1 MQLLVDFPHLTNS
14 CLSKKRCHFLMTE
27 KELIDNCR
35 KNNPQA
41 QRALY
46 DLYARKM
53 MAVCMRYGRD
63 YDTAQD
69 LMQEGFIN
77 VFTAIDSY
85 TGNGSF
91 EGWVRKIFINTA
103 LEYLRR
109 NDILRETVDIDD
121 NEPLQEIDD
130 STVEQMSADE
140 LMELI
145 AELPAGFR
153 TVFNL
158 FVVEGYNHK
167 EIGTMLGIT
176 ESTSRSQLT
185 RAKKWLQKRLNE
197 L

>member
-1 MQLLVDFPHLTNS
+1 
-14 CLSKKRCHFLMTE
+14 MTE
-27 KELIDNCR
+27 KELIDNCK

-69 LMQEGFIN
+69 LMQEGFIK

>member
-1 MQLLVDFPHLTNS
+1 
-14 CLSKKRCHFLMTE
+14 MTE

-35 KNNPQA
+35 KNNPIA

-46 DLYARKM
+46 DKYARKM
-53 MAVCMRYGRD
+53 MAVCLRYGRD
-63 YDTAQD
+63 YDTAHD
-69 LMQEGFIN
+69 LMQEGFIK

-91 EGWVRKIFINTA
+91 EGWIRRIFINTA

-121 NEPLQEIDD
+121 SEPMQEIDY

-140 LMELI
+140 LMELV
-145 AELPAGFR
+145 AELPTGFR

-167 EIGTMLGIT
+167 EIGEMLGIT

-185 RAKKWLQKRLNE
+185 RAKKWLQKRISE

>member
-14 CLSKKRCHFLMTE
+14 CLSKKPCHFLMTE

-69 LMQEGFIN
+69 LMQEGFIK

-121 NEPLQEIDD
+121 NEPLQEIDA

>member
-1 MQLLVDFPHLTNS
+1 MQLLVDFPHLTNI
-14 CLSKKRCHFLMTE
+14 CLSKKPCHFLMTE

-69 LMQEGFIN
+69 LMQEGFIK

>member
-14 CLSKKRCHFLMTE
+14 CLSKKPCHFLMTE

-35 KNNPQA
+35 KNNPRA

-53 MAVCMRYGRD
+53 MAMYMRYGRD

-69 LMQEGFIN
+69 LMQEGFIK

-121 NEPLQEIDD
+121 NEPLQEIDA

>member
-1 MQLLVDFPHLTNS
+1 
-14 CLSKKRCHFLMTE
+14 MTE

-35 KNNPQA
+35 KNNPIA

-46 DLYARKM
+46 DKYARKM
-53 MAVCMRYGRD
+53 MAVCLRYGSD

-69 LMQEGFIN
+69 LMQEGFIK

-91 EGWVRKIFINTA
+91 EGWIRRIFINTA

-121 NEPLQEIDD
+121 SEPMQEIDY

-140 LMELI
+140 LMELV
-145 AELPAGFR
+145 AELPTGFR

-167 EIGTMLGIT
+167 EIGEMLGIT

-185 RAKKWLQKRLNE
+185 RAKKWLQKRISE

>member
-1 MQLLVDFPHLTNS
+1 MQLLVDFQHLTNS
-14 CLSKKRCHFLMTE
+14 CGRICRIRRVALWDCFF
-27 KELIDNCR
+27 DNCR
-35 KNNPQA
+35 KNNPIS

-46 DLYARKM
+46 DKYARKM
-53 MAVCMRYGRD
+53 MAVCLRYGRD

-69 LMQEGFIN
+69 LMQEGFIK

-91 EGWVRKIFINTA
+91 EGWIRRIFINTA

-121 NEPLQEIDD
+121 SEPMQEIDY

-140 LMELI
+140 LMELV
-145 AELPAGFR
+145 AELPTGFR

-167 EIGTMLGIT
+167 EIGEMLGIT

-185 RAKKWLQKRLNE
+185 RAKKWLQKRISE

>member
-1 MQLLVDFPHLTNS
+1 
-14 CLSKKRCHFLMTE
+14 MTE

-35 KNNPQA
+35 KNNPIA

-46 DLYARKM
+46 DKYARKM
-53 MAVCMRYGRD
+53 MAVCLLSGRD
-63 YDTAQD
+63 YYTAHD
-69 LMQEGFIN
+69 LMQAGFIK

-91 EGWVRKIFINTA
+91 EGWIRRIFINTA

-121 NEPLQEIDD
+121 SEPMQEIDY

-140 LMELI
+140 LMELV
-145 AELPAGFR
+145 AELPTGFR

-167 EIGTMLGIT
+167 EIGEMLGIT

-185 RAKKWLQKRLNE
+185 RAKKWLQKRISE